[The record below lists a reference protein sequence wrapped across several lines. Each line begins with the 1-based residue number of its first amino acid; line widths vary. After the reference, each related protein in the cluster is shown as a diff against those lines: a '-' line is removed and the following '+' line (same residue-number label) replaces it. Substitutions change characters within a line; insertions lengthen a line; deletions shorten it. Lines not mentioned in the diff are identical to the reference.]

1 MAMTRRT
8 RWSAA
13 LLALVALVGLAT
25 PANATVTAT
34 YGTLTAGAPSVA
46 ACTGGTCMATSA
58 VVASNGTVATVIT
71 VTVKLY
77 RTKAAGGTTA
87 SPSTDVLLKTVT
99 STYSSTKSLKQSWT
113 LAASQKC
120 LTVATSLYGYYTRVT
135 MTNGT
140 VSGTVTENSAVKQ
153 LKGCLSV

>member
-1 MAMTRRT
+1 MTRRT
-8 RWSAA
+8 RWGTAILS
-13 LLALVALVGLAT
+13 LVALIGLAT
-25 PANATVTAT
+25 PARASVTAT

-46 ACTGGTCMATSA
+46 ACTGGTCMATSG
-58 VVASNGTVATVIT
+58 VVATNGTVSTVIT

-77 RTKAAGGTTA
+77 RTKAAGATTA
-87 SPSTDVLLKTVT
+87 NPTTDYLVKTVT
-99 STYSSTKSLKQSWT
+99 STYSSTKSLKQSFT
-113 LAASQKC
+113 LSASQKC
-120 LTVATSLYGYYTRVT
+120 LTVATSAYGYYTRAT